1 MSENTPSP
9 YGSTPG
15 GQPGPYGQPD
25 PYPQGAYG
33 QPGVPSYP
41 GGGPEDPNAYGQQ
54 PTGMPPLA
62 NWGWRA
68 LSYLVDFVIILVPY
82 LIVRW
87 VAGVLLSYLVA
98 LVVTVLF
105 SYMEGTTGQTPGK
118 KVVGTRTL
126 READGQVLGF
136 GLALGRRLLHI
147 LDAVPCYL
155 GFLWPAWDK
164 KKQTFADK
172 IVSSV
177 VIKP

>member
-1 MSENTPSP
+1 MSENPPSP
-9 YGSTPG
+9 YGSNPG
-15 GQPGPYGQPD
+15 EQPGPYGQSN
-25 PYPQGAYG
+25 PYAQEAYG

-41 GGGPEDPNAYGQQ
+41 GGGPQDLNAYGQQ

-68 LSYLVDFVIILVPY
+68 LSYLIDSVIILVPY
-82 LIVRW
+82 LIVRA
-87 VAGVLLSYLVA
+87 VAGALLSVLVS
-98 LVVTVLF
+98 LVITVLF
-105 SYMEGTTGQTPGK
+105 AYMEGTTGQTPGK
-118 KVVGTRTL
+118 KAVGTRTL
-126 READGQVLGF
+126 RESNGQVLGF
-136 GLALGRRLLHI
+136 GLALGRKILHI
-147 LDAVPCYL
+147 LDVIPCYL